1 MGQGDKFVQRG
12 YDVARPK
19 CLDHHLVFMIKNG
32 GVWESG
38 AGGGG
43 HDIIAQTVATIHQP
57 HAVTALLLDDL
68 LPRLHL
74 RLVGRPGAPRESTKP
89 GAPYRM
95 QQDTKKTESDEQ
107 SWVHGTGDRKKVRG
121 EISSPLPLVREI

>member
-1 MGQGDKFVQRG
+1 MREG
-12 YDVARPK
+12 
-19 CLDHHLVFMIKNG
+19 
-32 GVWESG
+32 G
-38 AGGGG
+38 AGSGG
-43 HDIIAQTVATIHQP
+43 HDVIAQTVTAIHQP

-89 GAPYRM
+89 GAAYRM

-107 SWVHGTGDRKKVRG
+107 SWVHVTGDRKKARG